1 MFQNPVSNVFGK
13 VWLVLQPMLFGLIGA
28 EIDLNELRIET
39 ISSGLCVI
47 FGALVVSCLNIKMYT
62 VVFGLSYS
70 QFFYSHIILKLMN
83 SSSKKCRE

>member
-47 FGALVVSCLNIKMYT
+47 FGALVVSCFNIKMYT
-62 VVFGLSYS
+62 VVFGLSY
-70 QFFYSHIILKLMN
+70 L
-83 SSSKKCRE
+83 SKCTFD

>member
-47 FGALVVSCLNIKMYT
+47 FGALVVSYFNEKIYKI
-62 VVFGLSYS
+62 VFGLFVVKMTFDTRV
-70 QFFYSHIILKLMN
+70 FFI
-83 SSSKKCRE
+83 